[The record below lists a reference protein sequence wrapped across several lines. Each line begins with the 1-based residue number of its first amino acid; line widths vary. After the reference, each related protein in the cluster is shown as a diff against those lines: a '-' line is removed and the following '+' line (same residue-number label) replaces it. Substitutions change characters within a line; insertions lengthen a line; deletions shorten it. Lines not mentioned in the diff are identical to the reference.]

1 MGSHVIFFGWD
12 RPIPGREA
20 ASAGLFQEFT
30 QYLAGLQGDGTI
42 ESFQP
47 VFLNSH
53 GGDLNGFILIQG
65 DGAKLDAMVSSEKW
79 IRFNIQ
85 AGLYLDGAGTIRGTT
100 GDLLMEQMGIW
111 TSLIP
116 D

>member
-1 MGSHVIFFGWD
+1 MSSHVIFFGWN
-12 RPIPGREA
+12 RPIPGRES
-20 ASAGLFQEFT
+20 ASAGLFQEFVH
-30 QYLAGLQGDGTI
+30 YLAGLQGDGTI

-53 GGDLNGFILIQG
+53 GGDLNGFFLIQG
-65 DGAKLDAMVSSEKW
+65 QGAKLDALVSSEQW
-79 IRFNIQ
+79 IRFNMR
-85 AGLYLDGAGTIRGTT
+85 AGLHLDGAGFIRGTT
-100 GDLLMEQMGIW
+100 GDLLMEQMAIW